1 MPILKPCLDCGTPST
16 GTRCKSCA
24 DTHRRATRNDYQ
36 RRARANGRIPSSSTQ
51 QGYDSKW
58 RRLSEQARRL
68 QPFCVDCG
76 RVDDLQADHS
86 PEAWRRR
93 DKGLPIRLKDIDV
106 VCRSCNVARGAAR
119 GENVTR

>member
-1 MPILKPCLDCGTPST
+1 MPILKPCLDCGEPST
-16 GTRCKSCA
+16 GTRCKPCA

-36 RRARANGRIPSSSTQ
+36 RRARAGARLPASSTQ
-51 QGYDSKW
+51 QGYNSRWK
-58 RRLSEQARRL
+58 RLSARARRL

-76 RVDDLQADHS
+76 ATEDLQADHS
-86 PEAWRRR
+86 PEAWERKRR
-93 DKGLPIRLKDIDV
+93 GLPIRLKDIDV